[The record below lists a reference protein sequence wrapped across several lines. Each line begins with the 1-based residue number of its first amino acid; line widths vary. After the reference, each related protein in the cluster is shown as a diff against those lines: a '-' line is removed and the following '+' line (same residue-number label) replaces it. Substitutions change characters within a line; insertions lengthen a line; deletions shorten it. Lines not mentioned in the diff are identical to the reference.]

1 MGKQYWFSLV
11 VVSLLSGCGL
21 ISVDDEGSGAKTC
34 DGTTVAYSNTTR
46 SGAQN
51 YIGNLSGTM
60 TVSGDILIG
69 NNCTLTIEPGTTVKF
84 TANSDSTGHG
94 FDTPITDAPF
104 QNDPA
109 TKPSVFR
116 TGIELWGGTLI
127 SVGTDAS
134 PITYTSDAT
143 ISDR

>member
-21 ISVDDEGSGAKTC
+21 IPVDDEGSGAKTC

-46 SGAQN
+46 AGA
-51 YIGNLSGTM
+51 LTTSETWSGTI
-60 TVSGDILIG
+60 TISGDILIG

-84 TANSDSTGHG
+84 TANSDSTNHG

-104 QNDPA
+104 QMTQQPNRRSFQGLNFGVVP
-109 TKPSVFR
+109 
-116 TGIELWGGTLI
+116 
-127 SVGTDAS
+127 
-134 PITYTSDAT
+134 
-143 ISDR
+143 

>member
-46 SGAQN
+46 AGA
-51 YIGNLSGTM
+51 LTTSETWSGTM

-104 QNDPA
+104 PNDPA
-109 TKPSVFR
+109 TKPSEFSGLNFGV
-116 TGIELWGGTLI
+116 
-127 SVGTDAS
+127 V
-134 PITYTSDAT
+134 P
-143 ISDR
+143 